1 MEFIKRCMGRPFR
14 QPGQYRRCRRIR
26 VKGSAV
32 IEMAYIIPLF
42 LGVFVLLVQT
52 VFYYHDKAV
61 LNGAAAE
68 TAILGAQA
76 ARRPETEYDL
86 EAFFR
91 GRTQDRLIFLTDP
104 DVTVREGE
112 DEIQV
117 SVSARKTFMKLEVCQ
132 KAFIVQPEIWIRRTG

>member
-1 MEFIKRCMGRPFR
+1 
-14 QPGQYRRCRRIR
+14 
-26 VKGSAV
+26 
-32 IEMAYIIPLF
+32 MAYIIPLF

-52 VFYYHDKAV
+52 VFYYHDKAI

-117 SVSARKTFMKLEVCQ
+117 SVLSLIHILPGRPTAM
-132 KAFIVQPEIWIRRTG
+132 